1 MQVATR
7 TLKLPAQKSAST
19 CFCSF
24 CFMPPPDPFSL
35 LPGPCPM
42 NALQEWSLSML
53 LKLQPGVFTASSA

>member
-1 MQVATR
+1 MQVATS

-42 NALQEWSLSML
+42 NALQAWSLSTL
-53 LKLQPGVFTASSA
+53 LKPQHGGFAAPA